1 MSARSPSAISP
12 VAPAEADLR
21 AIERFCEMLL
31 SERGA
36 SVHTKDAYERDLKA
50 IATHLATR
58 KGSLRAAGRDELR
71 GYLATLAHG
80 AFAPRTGARRLSSLR
95 QFYRFLIAEGVR
107 ADDPTEIID
116 GPRLGRSLPKVITEA
131 EVEALI
137 AAAHEQVH
145 LAQAG
150 VSARAAADAFRLLAI
165 VELLYASGLRVS
177 ELIGL
182 SRAAISH
189 DSGSLL
195 VRGKGAKERLVPLGE
210 PARAAVT
217 AYLAVRA
224 AHLAG
229 ARPSPHLFP
238 SRGKAGRL
246 TRHRVG
252 QLLKGLAAAAG
263 IDPKRL
269 SPHVLRHAFASHLLA
284 HGADLRAVQT
294 MLGHAD
300 IATTEIYTHVVDD
313 RLKAVVCDHHP
324 LSRS

>member
-1 MSARSPSAISP
+1 MTRLRQAAGRRRK
-12 VAPAEADLR
+12 PAEADCR

-36 SVHTKDAYERDLKA
+36 SLHTKDAYERDLKA
-50 IATHLATR
+50 VATYLAALS
-58 KGSLRAAGRDELR
+58 GSLVEAGCEELR
-71 GYLATLAHG
+71 GYFARLAG
-80 AFAPRTGARRLSSLR
+80 GGFAARTAARRLSSLR

-116 GPRLGRSLPKVITEA
+116 GPRRGRPLPKVISEA

-137 AAAHEQVH
+137 GAAHRQ
-145 LAQAG
+145 
-150 VSARAAADAFRLLAI
+150 ARAAGESGSPRAMADALRLLAI
-165 VELLYASGLRVS
+165 VEILYACGLRVT

-182 SRAAISH
+182 PISAIGRDAA
-189 DSGSLL
+189 SLV
-195 VRGKGAKERLVPLGE
+195 VRGKGSKERLVPLGE
-210 PARAAVT
+210 LARAAAT

-224 AHLAG
+224 THLAG
-229 ARPSPHLFP
+229 GRASPHLFP
-238 SRGKAGRL
+238 SRAKGGRL

-313 RLKAVVCDHHP
+313 KLKAVVRDHHP
-324 LSRS
+324 LSR